1 VKETNL
7 IKEFLQ
13 NYLWVE
19 PKELF
24 GMTKEDIAPYN
35 NMPSGAVGS
44 SLWLN
49 SAQNRYDREKQRGQ
63 RGRRFESC
71 LGQLN
76 L

>member
-1 VKETNL
+1 MNL
-7 IKEFLQ
+7 IKEFLV
-13 NYLWVE
+13 NYLWVKL
-19 PKELF
+19 KELV
-24 GMTKEDIAPYN
+24 GAIEEDFAQYN